1 MRKQVDVVNDPAPD
15 TVLESIHAIMHL
27 YRARQYRALRDSAL
41 DLTHMET
48 KALGFFVRRPGA
60 TQSELVAHSGR
71 DKAQLARLV
80 RSLRDKGLL
89 VGEVNED
96 DRRRELLYPTEAGL
110 ALFRNVEEEGAR
122 LAAVAVTGLE
132 DEECRQLVAL
142 LGKVRRN
149 LEGEEPV

>member
-1 MRKQVDVVNDPAPD
+1 MRKQVDVVNDSTD

-41 DLTHMET
+41 DLTHMEA
-48 KALGFFVRRPGA
+48 KALGFFVRHPGA

-89 VGEVNED
+89 EGQVNEG
-96 DRRRELLYPTEAGL
+96 DRRRELLQPTEAGR
-110 ALFRNVEEEGAR
+110 ALFRSVEEEGGR

-132 DEECRQLVAL
+132 GEECRQLLAL